1 MKIVLLT
8 IKVRIKKVVD
18 LTDNLMKGRFSG
30 PKQFLTTENPFKMT
44 KNAFYSC

>member
-1 MKIVLLT
+1 MLLT
-8 IKVRIKKVVD
+8 IEVRIKRVVD
-18 LTDNLMKGRFSG
+18 LTENLMKGAFSG